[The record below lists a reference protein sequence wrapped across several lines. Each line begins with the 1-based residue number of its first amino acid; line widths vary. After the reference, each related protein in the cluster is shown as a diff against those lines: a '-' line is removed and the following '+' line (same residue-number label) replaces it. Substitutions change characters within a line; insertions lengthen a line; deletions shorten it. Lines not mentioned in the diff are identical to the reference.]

1 MEGTIII
8 ADDDKSI
15 RTVLGQALTRAG
27 CRVKLTGTISTLW
40 KWIEDGEGDVIV
52 VDVMMPDGDTLD
64 ILPVLRRKRSD
75 TPIIVMSAVNTVST
89 AVRAIDAGAYDY
101 LSKPFDLSKLVS
113 TVNMALKSRH
123 GGTKALGLEG
133 HPDSDSFDSSVGH
146 LRIIGSSEVMQY
158 LYKQVA
164 KIINLNSN
172 ILINGQSGTGKSL
185 LAHYIH
191 NFRFR
196 ENKPLKDIN
205 LAVMNE
211 MEVDATIREL
221 IEDMEKGLN
230 NVGTIFLDE
239 ISNISIN
246 SQKKLLALC
255 EIIDKE
261 HSADNKLRNGP
272 QIITSTSCDLKE
284 KILLGNFREDL
295 YYRLNGFS
303 LNLPALSNRLE
314 DIQELVDFFLEAE
327 GFSEKHFSTAALK
340 FLQKQEWEGN
350 VRELRSF
357 ILQSAVLSPNIEI
370 SEEDVVNNFE
380 FKPEWV
386 VNNLDK
392 NLEKEDTQL
401 STSIYVHLKRY
412 FENHGGG
419 LPAPGLYG
427 RLLRELELPM
437 INIVLQAT
445 NGNQLKASKLLGLN
459 RNTLRKKI
467 KDLNIKF
474 DKNDKV

>member
-113 TVNMALKSRH
+113 TVNMALKSKQ
-123 GGTKALGLEG
+123 GDTKALVLGG
-133 HPDSDSFDSSVGH
+133 HPGRNSFDSGVGH
-146 LRIIGSSEVMQY
+146 LKIIGSSGVMQD

-185 LAHYIH
+185 FAHYIH
-191 NFRFR
+191 NFRFM

-205 LAVMNE
+205 LAAMNE
-211 MEVDATIREL
+211 MEVDVAIREL
-221 IEDMEKGLN
+221 VDDMEKGLDN
-230 NVGTIFLDE
+230 FGTIFLDE

-255 EIIDKE
+255 EVIDRVY
-261 HSADNKLRNGP
+261 SDDSKLKNAP
-272 QIITSTSCDLKE
+272 QIISSTSYNLKE
-284 KILLGNFREDL
+284 KILLGTFREDL

-303 LNLPALSNRLE
+303 LNLPMLSSRLE
-314 DIQELVDFFLEAE
+314 DFQELIDFFLEAE
-327 GFSEKHFSTAALK
+327 GFAGKKFSVAALK

-350 VRELRSF
+350 VRELKNF
-357 ILQSAVLSPNIEI
+357 ILQSAVISTNIEI
-370 SEEDVVNNFE
+370 SEEDVAKNFK
-380 FKPEWV
+380 FKPEWEV
-386 VNNLDK
+386 DSLYNKLDK
-392 NLEKEDTQL
+392 KDTQL
-401 STSIYVHLKRY
+401 SSSIYVHLKRY

-474 DKNDKV
+474 DKDDKA